1 MRQIIASAAALLLG
15 FALLQ
20 MGNALQ
26 GMLLAVRGQAEGF
39 SALGIGAVMSGFFIG
54 MGAGSF
60 LAPAIIRQAGHL
72 RAFSALASLASA
84 AALAHLLF
92 VDIGAWVLIRAF
104 SGLCFAGMFMVVE
117 SWLNASVASNQ
128 RGGLLAIYAGT
139 GLGAGALG
147 QLQISLAA
155 PEGFVLFAVVSILLS
170 LALVPASLS
179 KAQSPMDEIPAGRL
193 KPGLI
198 LKASPFGTIA
208 TLFTGMSI
216 GCFFALA
223 PVFAE
228 NRGLSTAELGAFMA
242 LATGGAMLAQW
253 PLGRLSDRVSRRG
266 VASCAAVA
274 AVFVLALFVVLPSDQ
289 TSLTLVLAAAL
300 GAAIFPVQAIAAAQV
315 NDRVE
320 RRDMLTAAGTLV
332 MVLSA
337 GAASGPMIGG
347 VAMDVFGPY
356 GFIGALVAFQLAIAI
371 VGARRLLSRP
381 GQPGEEN
388 GTTVPVPLMPVA
400 GPLELPDDAYPP
412 APEDTQSRQ

>member
-26 GMLLAVRGQAEGF
+26 GTLLALRGQAEGF
-39 SALGIGAVMSGFFIG
+39 SALGIGAVMSGFFLG
-54 MGAGSF
+54 MGVGSF

-92 VDIGAWVLIRAF
+92 IDLPAWLVIRAF

-117 SWLNASVASNQ
+117 SWLNASVTSNQ
-128 RGGLLAIYAGT
+128 RGGLLAVYAAT

-155 PEGFVLFAVVSILLS
+155 PEGFVLFAVVSIILS

-179 KAQSPMDEIPAGRL
+179 KAQSPMEEISAGRL
-193 KPGLI
+193 RPGLI
-198 LKASPFGTIA
+198 FRASPFGALA
-208 TLFTGMSI
+208 TLFTGMSV

-228 NRGLSTAELGAFMA
+228 NRGLTTAQLGMFMA

-266 VASCAAVA
+266 VAAGAASAAV
-274 AVFVLALFVVLPSDQ
+274 
-289 TSLTLVLAAAL
+289 LVLFAFALLPAGQPAITLGLGAAL
-300 GAAIFPVQAIAAAQV
+300 GAAVFPVQAIAAAQV

-320 RRDMLTAAGTLV
+320 RRDMVTAAGTLV
-332 MVLSA
+332 MVLATGAALGPMVGGLAMDMA
-337 GAASGPMIGG
+337 GAA
-347 VAMDVFGPY
+347 
-356 GFIGALVAFQLAIAI
+356 GFIGVLMAFQLAIVVTGTA
-371 VGARRLLSRP
+371 RLLVRP
-381 GQPGEEN
+381 ARAGEVDRA
-388 GTTVPVPLMPVA
+388 TMPVPLHPVA
-400 GPLELPDDAYPP
+400 GPLELPDDGRAG
-412 APEDTQSRQ
+412 

>member
-1 MRQIIASAAALLLG
+1 MSSLRKIIASAAALLLG

-26 GMLLAVRGQAEGF
+26 GTLLALHGQAEGF
-39 SALGIGAVMSGFFIG
+39 SALGIGAVMSGFFVG

-92 VDIGAWVLIRAF
+92 VDLPAWLVIRAF

-117 SWLNASVASNQ
+117 SWLNASVTSSQ
-128 RGGLLAIYAGT
+128 RGGLLAIYAAT

-179 KAQSPMDEIPAGRL
+179 KAQNPMEEISAGRL
-193 KPGLI
+193 RPGLI
-198 LKASPFGTIA
+198 FRASPFGALA
-208 TLFTGMSI
+208 TLFTGMSV

-228 NRGLSTAELGAFMA
+228 TRGLTTAQLGMFMA

-266 VASCAAVA
+266 VAAGAASAAVL
-274 AVFVLALFVVLPSDQ
+274 VLVAFAFLPAGQ
-289 TSLTLVLAAAL
+289 PALTLVLGAAL
-300 GAAIFPVQAIAAAQV
+300 GAAVFPVQAIAAAQV

-320 RRDMLTAAGTLV
+320 RRDMITAAGTLV
-332 MVLSA
+332 MVLA
-337 GAASGPMIGG
+337 TGAALGPVIGG
-347 VAMDVFGPY
+347 VAMDAFGAA
-356 GFIGALVAFQLAIAI
+356 GFIAALAAFQLAIAAT
-371 VGARRLLSRP
+371 GTARLLTHPARA
-381 GQPGEEN
+381 GEA
-388 GTTVPVPLMPVA
+388 GRSTPPVPLHPVA
-400 GPLELPDDAYPP
+400 GPLELPEEP
-412 APEDTQSRQ
+412 AVYR